1 MKAHGLWQDT
11 GRKGNVRGNFRKFPV
26 KTKGSLWKIQLAV
39 QWEEWGCK
47 MNGKDFEVVQNCSQ
61 PWGDSKEQ
69 SLAVDYIWCVWRS
82 SLDIEGANKRQSIT
96 HVSTAHCAAAPRA
109 QRALLLEDSAEE
121 EQAGPDL
128 WKPSFSTAAQ
138 HRSLSV
144 CPCAHVFHEGNFIVL
159 ICMYVSIV
167 RSAVDLIFS
176 FKYDSCPNW

>member
-26 KTKGSLWKIQLAV
+26 KTKGSLWKIQLA
-39 QWEEWGCK
+39 
-47 MNGKDFEVVQNCSQ
+47 NGRN
-61 PWGDSKEQ
+61 GDVKWMERILKLCRIVLSPEQ